1 MRRSHL
7 RRTLPILLL
16 ASCCPLRAAVAPPV
30 TALTHVNVIDVVKGT
45 IAPDQTL
52 LARDG
57 KIAGL
62 SHRLVLPKDAQVV
75 DGTGKYAIPGLWDM
89 HYHFEGSKVSDREV
103 AMLLANGVLGIRD
116 MGDNPEAIF
125 AARTDF
131 ASGKRL
137 GPRVVAC
144 GPIVDGP
151 QPTNP
156 PLSVSVSGAEDG
168 RRTVRELKA
177 QGADCIKVHDGV
189 PRDAYFA
196 IADEAKQ
203 VHLPL
208 VGHIPVRVRVMEA
221 IDAGQKTVEHQIGLR
236 GASTA
241 EAEVI
246 EAETTADVFG
256 QAMRTKNYGLI
267 PESIAANGNRILD
280 HITSELATR
289 LYGAM
294 ARGGTCLDPTLVT
307 DRAMTYVDDLVKETD
322 PRSKY
327 IPAAQ
332 REWWNPERG
341 MLTRYRTPA
350 YIAFRKRQFEV
361 TLQQIPLAHRQ
372 GVRFLAGTD
381 TTLPFVYPG
390 FSVHDEMAL
399 FVRAGLSP
407 LEALR
412 TATVNAAACLG
423 IEPTAG
429 TLEVGKDASVVLL
442 DRNPLDD
449 ITATKTI
456 DAVIVRGRILRRSEL
471 ANLLQGA
478 EAAAVQP

>member
-1 MRRSHL
+1 MPRSAYRRSL
-7 RRTLPILLL
+7 GVVLLL
-16 ASCCPLRAAVAPPV
+16 ASFGLGRAVAQPV
-30 TALTHVNVIDVVKGT
+30 TALTHLKVVDVREGT
-45 IAPDQTL
+45 IASDQTVL
-52 LARDG
+52 LRDG
-57 KIAGL
+57 KIAAISRGAAP
-62 SHRLVLPKDAQVV
+62 PKGAIVV
-75 DGTGKYAIPGLWDM
+75 DGAGRYAIPGLWDM
-89 HYHFEGSKVSDREV
+89 HYHFADSEVSDREV

-116 MGDNPEAIF
+116 VGDKPEAIF
-125 AARTDF
+125 AARADF

-168 RRTVRELKA
+168 RRTVRELSA
-177 QGADCIKVHDGV
+177 MGADCIKVHDGV
-189 PRDAYFA
+189 PREAYFA
-196 IADEAKQ
+196 IAAEARQ

-221 IDAGQKTVEHQIGLR
+221 IAAGQKTIEHQIGLR
-236 GASTA
+236 GASSA

-246 EAETTADVFG
+246 EAETTGDVFG

-280 HITSELATR
+280 HVTTELATR

-294 ARGGTCLDPTLVT
+294 ARSGTCLDPTLVT
-307 DRAMTYVDDLVKETD
+307 DRALTYVDDLVKEAD

-327 IPAAQ
+327 IPSAQ

-361 TLQQIPLAHRQ
+361 TLQQIRLAHGQ

-407 LEALR
+407 LEALQ
-412 TATVNAAACLG
+412 TATLNAAVCLG
-423 IEPTAG
+423 IEPTTG
-429 TLEVGKDASVVLL
+429 TLEVGKDACFVLL
-442 DRNPLDD
+442 DADPLKD
-449 ITATKTI
+449 IASTKVI
-456 DAVIVRGRILRRSEL
+456 DAVVLRGRILRRTEL
-471 ANLLQGA
+471 AEMLRAA
-478 EAAAVQP
+478 EAAAR